1 VEVRITRAVVPTL
14 FTVLNMFCGL
24 LSIVQASDGHFV
36 EACYFI
42 ILAGVFDALDG
53 MMARL
58 TKSSSQFGVEIDSL
72 SDVVSFGAAPAFLV
86 YKVHLYHFNEWGLL
100 ISSLLMIMGGIRLA
114 RFNVQL
120 VGFDKDYFTGLPIPS
135 SAFAI
140 VSFLLTFMNDAHQL
154 EGIPAM
160 MLAPLSIAMSLIMVS
175 KIKYDTLPKFSSREM
190 RKHPVKSIS
199 FFFCIFLI
207 AVTKGG
213 ALFYLFAAFV
223 LFGVVRYLYQL
234 AVPPAHH
241 DRKELAQD
249 EAPSYDI

>member
-1 VEVRITRAVVPTL
+1 
-14 FTVLNMFCGL
+14 MFCGL

-42 ILAGVFDALDG
+42 ILAGLFDALDG

-86 YKVHLYHFNEWGLL
+86 YKVQLYQMNEWGLI

-135 SAFAI
+135 SAFAV
-140 VSFLLTFMNDAHQL
+140 VSYLLTFMNDASRL
-154 EGIPAM
+154 EGTAAV
-160 MLAPLSIAMSLIMVS
+160 MLAPVCIALSLIMVS
-175 KIKYDTLPKFSSREM
+175 KIKYDTLPKFSSKEL
-190 RKHPVKSIS
+190 RKHPVRSIS
-199 FFFCIFLI
+199 FFFALLII
-207 AVTKGG
+207 AVTKGA

-223 LFGVVRYLYQL
+223 LFGVARYLYRA
-234 AVPPAHH
+234 AVPQVHEAQ
-241 DRKELAQD
+241 KEIGQ
-249 EAPSYDI
+249 EETPSYDI